1 MATAAFLGRDEPAI
15 AVAIANHARKHCL
28 AAP

>member
-1 MATAAFLGRDEPAI
+1 MVTDTLLGRDEPAI
-15 AVAIANHARKHCL
+15 AVAIANHARKHCV